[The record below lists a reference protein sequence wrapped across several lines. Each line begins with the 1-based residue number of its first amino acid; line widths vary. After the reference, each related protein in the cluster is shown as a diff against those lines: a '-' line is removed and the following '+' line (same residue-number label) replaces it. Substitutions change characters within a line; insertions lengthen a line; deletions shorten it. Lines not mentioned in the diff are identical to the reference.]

1 MPSERD
7 LDRLYGVPREE
18 FTSARNE
25 LVRELQKAGRKDE
38 AEEVRALKKPSVS
51 AWAVNQLVRQHPHEV
66 AGLVK
71 AGDAL
76 RKAQRDVLAGKKGAD
91 VRVASRAQHELA
103 GELVDAAREILEQ
116 AGAKATP
123 TTAQRISGTLRAAS
137 SDPAAAKLLRK
148 GRLSEDVESVGFGPL
163 LHVAPQ
169 RKGRSRPQRD
179 RARERAAAQKKR
191 KREAVAQARQEAAA
205 ARKAAEKAE
214 REAKRARERAEAAER
229 RVASLER

>member
-1 MPSERD
+1 MPAERD
-7 LDRLYGVPREE
+7 LDRLYGLPREE
-18 FTSARNE
+18 FTGARNA
-25 LVRELQKAGRKDE
+25 LVRELQKAGRKEE

-51 AWAVNQLVRQHPHEV
+51 AWAVNQLARQHPQEV
-66 AGLVK
+66 AELVK

-91 VRVASRAQHELA
+91 VREASRAQHELA

-123 TTAQRISGTLRAAS
+123 TTAQRISATLRAAS

-169 RKGRSRPQRD
+169 RKGRARPQRN

-191 KREAVAQARQEAAA
+191 KQEAVAQARKESAA
-205 ARKAAEKAE
+205 ARKAADKAA
-214 REAKRARERAEAAER
+214 REAKRAQERAEAAER
-229 RVASLER
+229 RAASLEG

>member
-1 MPSERD
+1 MPADRD
-7 LDRLYGVPREE
+7 LDRLYGLPREE
-18 FTSARNE
+18 FTSARNA

-38 AEEVRALKKPSVS
+38 AEDVRALKKPSVS
-51 AWAVNQLVRQHPHEV
+51 AWAVNQLARQHPQEV
-66 AGLVK
+66 AELVQ

-76 RKAQRDVLAGKKGAD
+76 RKAQRDVLAGKEGAD
-91 VRVASRAQHELA
+91 VRAESRSQHNLA
-103 GELVDAAREILEQ
+103 DELVGAAREILEQ

>member
-1 MPSERD
+1 MPAERD
-7 LDRLYGVPREE
+7 LYRLYGLPRDQ
-18 FTSARNE
+18 FTSARNALVSE
-25 LVRELQKAGRKDE
+25 LRNVGRKE
-38 AEEVRALKKPSVS
+38 HAEEVLALKKPPVS
-51 AWAVNQLVRQHPHEV
+51 AWAVNQLARQHPQEV
-66 AGLVK
+66 AELVK

-91 VRVASRAQHELA
+91 VREASRAQHQLA
-103 GELVDAAREILEQ
+103 DGLVDAAREILEEAGERATQ
-116 AGAKATP
+116 A
-123 TTAQRISGTLRAAS
+123 TAQRISATLRAAS

-169 RKGRSRPQRD
+169 RKGRSQPKRD
-179 RARERAAAQKKR
+179 RTRERAAVEKKR

-205 ARKAAEKAE
+205 ARKAADKAE
-214 REAKRARERAEAAER
+214 RVAKRAREQAEAAER

>member
-1 MPSERD
+1 MPAERD
-7 LDRLYGVPREE
+7 LDRLYGLPREE
-18 FTSARNE
+18 FTGARNA

-51 AWAVNQLVRQHPHEV
+51 AWAVNQLARQHPQEV

-76 RKAQRDVLAGKKGAD
+76 RKAQRDVLGGKKGAD
-91 VRVASRAQHELA
+91 VRAASRAQHELA
-103 GELVDAAREILEQ
+103 DELVDAARQILPE
-116 AGAKATP
+116 ATQ

-137 SDPAAAKLLRK
+137 TDPAAARLLRK
-148 GRLSEDVESVGFGPL
+148 GRLGEDVESVGFGPL

-169 RKGRSRPQRD
+169 RKGRPRPQRD

-191 KREAVAQARQEAAA
+191 KREAVAEARKEAAA
-205 ARKAAEKAE
+205 ARKAADKAE
-214 REAKRARERAEAAER
+214 REAERARERAEAAEK

>member
-1 MPSERD
+1 MPGERD
-7 LDRLYGVPREE
+7 LDRLYGLPREE
-18 FTSARNE
+18 FTGARNA

-51 AWAVNQLVRQHPHEV
+51 AWAVNQLARQHPQEV
-66 AGLVK
+66 AELVK

-91 VRVASRAQHELA
+91 VREASRAQHELA
-103 GELVDAAREILEQ
+103 DELVDAARRNPRASGCQ
-116 AGAKATP
+116 ATP
-123 TTAQRISGTLRAAS
+123 TTAQRISATLRAAS

-169 RKGRSRPQRD
+169 RKGRD
-179 RARERAAAQKKR
+179 ATAAQPR
-191 KREAVAQARQEAAA
+191 TRASRGTEEAQARGRRPGE
-205 ARKAAEKAE
+205 E
-214 REAKRARERAEAAER
+214 RVRCRSEGGRQGCA
-229 RVASLER
+229 